1 MTDTVDLGRAAQLI
15 QAAGPHTN
23 DTVIEDIFSMVYAI
37 VAWSLPKSGLRLRE
51 AALQT
56 YVEKRMAAYVE
67 QSPAAAK
74 RAFVPPAG
82 WSHAANLMAGTVPLE
97 RLVNPRGTSDR
108 TVLQIHGG
116 GFIIPLHNVYRARAV
131 LQTTLVNAR
140 EAYMVHYRLAP
151 EHPYPA
157 GLDDVFSAYQ
167 YLLSKGKNPQDI
179 IVFGDSAGGNLA
191 LALSL
196 KLKEAGLPQPA
207 LLVLISPWTTMEN
220 DAPFRSKNAPK
231 DLILGEGNAN
241 LFHEIN
247 YPTYVPGGMDAKDP
261 RVSPVYGDLTGLP
274 PMLIQAG
281 GYELLVDD
289 ALQLAAKAASDG
301 VQATLSIYPG
311 MPHAFAMHL
320 PELQE
325 SIDSYAEIR
334 DWVNVW
340 LRR

>member
-1 MTDTVDLGRAAQLI
+1 
-15 QAAGPHTN
+15 
-23 DTVIEDIFSMVYAI
+23 
-37 VAWSLPKSGLRLRE
+37 
-51 AALQT
+51 
-56 YVEKRMAAYVE
+56 
-67 QSPAAAK
+67 
-74 RAFVPPAG
+74 
-82 WSHAANLMAGTVPLE
+82 
-97 RLVNPRGTSDR
+97 
-108 TVLQIHGG
+108 
-116 GFIIPLHNVYRARAV
+116 
-131 LQTTLVNAR
+131 
-140 EAYMVHYRLAP
+140 
-151 EHPYPA
+151 
-157 GLDDVFSAYQ
+157 
-167 YLLSKGKNPQDI
+167 
-179 IVFGDSAGGNLA
+179 
-191 LALSL
+191 
-196 KLKEAGLPQPA
+196 
-207 LLVLISPWTTMEN
+207 MEN